1 MYIYKDKNKMNSQI
15 KRDVMA
21 PFQLHETDTG
31 SATVQ
36 VAVLTTRIKELTEH
50 LKKFAKDY
58 SSKRSMINMVNKRK
72 RLLRYIEKN
81 DVAEYKALL
90 QKLNL
95 RK

>member
-1 MYIYKDKNKMNSQI
+1 MNSQT
-15 KRDVMA
+15 KREVMT
-21 PFQLHETDTG
+21 PFRMHETDTG
-31 SATVQ
+31 SAAVQ
-36 VAVLTTRIKELTEH
+36 VAVLSTRIKELTEH

-58 SSKRSMINMVNKRK
+58 ASKRSMMNMVNKRK

-81 DVAEYKALL
+81 DANEYKTLL